1 MFLSLNGNSKKG
13 IPLNKVVKSA
23 SGYAE
28 IHRLRENIVNIL
40 LREKQKTILVTS
52 PHDYAGNTFLVS
64 VLGFNIAYFSKMK
77 VLLVDMNMR
86 KPQLHIPFDLK
97 LEHGF
102 SEVASGFL
110 NVKDVIK
117 DTSLSGLKVITGGKP
132 DSELSRFL
140 KRSFLDNLVTEFK
153 RYFDLILF
161 DTSPV
166 LVQNRNNVDPTFL
179 SLICDKVVI
188 VVQGKKTT
196 KSELEDAVS
205 AIPQG
210 RAKISGLVYNHQF

>member
-1 MFLSLNGNSKKG
+1 MSFKKESQNG
-13 IPLNKVVKSA
+13 IPLNKAVNSA
-23 SGYAE
+23 YGYAE
-28 IHRLRENIVNIL
+28 IHRLRENIMNIL
-40 LREKQKTILVTS
+40 LRDKQKTILVTS

-86 KPQLHIPFDLK
+86 KPQLHIPFSLNQ
-97 LEHGF
+97 EGGV
-102 SEVASGFL
+102 SEIASGIAKI
-110 NVKDVIK
+110 NSVIK
-117 DTSLSGLKVITGGKP
+117 NTSLPGLNVITGGRTEA
-132 DSELSRFL
+132 DLSRFL
-140 KRSFLDNLVTEFK
+140 KRSFLDNMIAELK
-153 RYFDLILF
+153 KHFDLIIF

-196 KSELEDAVS
+196 KTELESAVS

-210 RAKISGLVYNHQF
+210 RVKISGLVYNHQF

>member
-1 MFLSLNGNSKKG
+1 MFLNKRSGNG
-13 IPLNKVVKSA
+13 IPLNKAVNA
-23 SGYAE
+23 AYGYAE

-40 LREKQKTILVTS
+40 LREKQKTLLVTS
-52 PHDYAGNTFLVS
+52 PHDNAGNTFLVS
-64 VLGFNIAYFSKMK
+64 VLGFNIAYFSKMR

-86 KPQLHIPFDLK
+86 RPQLNIPFDLK
-97 LEHGF
+97 LEDGF
-102 SEVASGFL
+102 SEVASGL
-110 NVKDVIK
+110 VNIKDVIK
-117 DTSLSGLKVITGGKP
+117 DTSLPSLNVITGGRP
-132 DSELSRFL
+132 EAELSRFL
-140 KRSFLDNLVTEFK
+140 KRSLLDNLITELK
-153 RYFDLILF
+153 KYFDIILF

-179 SLICDKVVI
+179 SLICDKVII

-196 KSELEDAVS
+196 KAELENAVS